1 MRINTDTI
9 EAADAYL
16 NVLDADT
23 FTDLIW
29 QLMQSEDIEL
39 ANRPIVFAHDAALD
53 LASRFEIFNEDLS
66 PQEQIDTSA
75 ADIIKQLEQW
85 IGGDPTHQALY
96 QLIGRAVVQFFIT
109 RKPEALAGYH
119 KQAADQLPPVIRL
132 RLFPHD
138 TPNPEEFQR

>member
-1 MRINTDTI
+1 MRVTRDTI

-16 NVLDADT
+16 KVMDVDT
-23 FTDLIW
+23 FTELIW
-29 QLMQSEDIEL
+29 QIMQSEDIEL
-39 ANRPIVFAHDAALD
+39 SQRPIVFAHDAALD
-53 LASRFEIFNEDLS
+53 LADRFEQINGDLS
-66 PQEQIDTSA
+66 EQEQLDTTA
-75 ADIIKQLEQW
+75 AKTIEQLEQW

-109 RKPEALAGYH
+109 RKPEELAGYH

-138 TPNPEEFQR
+138 LPNPEEFQR

>member
-1 MRINTDTI
+1 MRVTRDTI

-16 NVLDADT
+16 KVMDVDT
-23 FTDLIW
+23 FNELIW
-29 QLMQSEDIEL
+29 QIMQSEDIEL
-39 ANRPIVFAHDAALD
+39 SQRPIVFAHDAALD
-53 LASRFEIFNEDLS
+53 LADRFEQINGDLS
-66 PQEQIDTSA
+66 EQEQLDTTA
-75 ADIIKQLEQW
+75 AKTIEQLEQW

-109 RKPEALAGYH
+109 RKPEELAGYH

-138 TPNPEEFQR
+138 LPNPEEFQR

>member
-1 MRINTDTI
+1 MRVTRDTI

-16 NVLDADT
+16 KVMDVDT
-23 FTDLIW
+23 FNELIW
-29 QLMQSEDIEL
+29 QIMQSEDIEL
-39 ANRPIVFAHDAALD
+39 SQRPIVFAHDAALD

-66 PQEQIDTSA
+66 EQEQIDTSA
-75 ADIIKQLEQW
+75 ADIIEQLEQW
-85 IGGDPTHQALY
+85 IGGDPDHQALY

-109 RKPEALAGYH
+109 RKPEELAGYH

-138 TPNPEEFQR
+138 IPNPEEFQR

>member
-1 MRINTDTI
+1 MRITRDTI

-16 NVLDADT
+16 KVLDVDT

-29 QLMQSEDIEL
+29 QIMQSEDIEL
-39 ANRPIVFAHDAALD
+39 SQRPIVFAHDAALD
-53 LASRFEIFNEDLS
+53 LADRFEQINGDLS
-66 PQEQIDTSA
+66 EQEQLDTTA
-75 ADIIKQLEQW
+75 AKTIEQLEQW

-109 RKPEALAGYH
+109 RKPEELAGYH

-138 TPNPEEFQR
+138 LPNPEEFQR

>member
-16 NVLDADT
+16 KVLDVDT

-29 QLMQSEDIEL
+29 QIMQSEDIEL
-39 ANRPIVFAHDAALD
+39 SQRPIVFAHDAALD
-53 LASRFEIFNEDLS
+53 LADRFEQINGDLS
-66 PQEQIDTSA
+66 EQEQLDTTA
-75 ADIIKQLEQW
+75 AKTIEQLEQW

-109 RKPEALAGYH
+109 RKPEELAGYH

-138 TPNPEEFQR
+138 LPNPEEFQR